1 MQDEDDVPTAE
12 RVPCRRGRRT
22 AFAPLDVDDAE
33 LVHAWRS
40 EPVAAH
46 ELGVW
51 PRSLSAVR
59 ERIERDLEDTD
70 RDDFVVLL
78 PDGTPV
84 GHIALVD
91 QDMAD
96 GTASVTIMLAEQ
108 WRGQGL
114 GTDALDALLDLA
126 FGELPLHRIEA
137 GTHSDNTA
145 CLTALANAGFV
156 QEGTRRSA
164 CLHRGSRKDLA
175 VLGILRSEWEAL
187 DRPRAWDL

>member
-1 MQDEDDVPTAE
+1 MQDEDDVSMAE
-12 RVPCRRGRRT
+12 RVPCWRGQRT
-22 AFAPLDVDDAE
+22 TFAPLDVDDAE
-33 LVHAWRS
+33 LIHEWRS
-40 EPVAAH
+40 EPVTAH

-59 ERIERDLEDTD
+59 ERIERDQEDED

-78 PDGTPV
+78 PDGTPI
-84 GHIALVD
+84 GHIALID

-96 GTASVTIMLAEQ
+96 GTAEVMIMLAPQ

-126 FGELPLHRIEA
+126 FGELPLQRIEA
-137 GTHSDNTA
+137 STHTDNTA
-145 CLTALANAGFV
+145 CLTALASAGFV
-156 QEGTRRSA
+156 HEGTRRSA

-175 VLGILRSEWEAL
+175 VLAVLRSEWEAL